1 MKLKNRMVISTSY
14 ILLRGVH
21 FHAFIGVGEQERSVG
36 NDYIL
41 DLRIGYSLAN
51 AMKSDDVMDTLNYA
65 EVYDLIKNVMQHPM
79 KLLEAV
85 AGCIVDN
92 LTATYKGIESIDL
105 KLIKLNPPMG
115 ADCEGAGVELH
126 LINK

>member
-51 AMKSDDVMDTLNYA
+51 AMESDDVLDTLNYA

-79 KLLEAV
+79 KLLEAA

>member
-1 MKLKNRMVISTSY
+1 MFVSRVISLM
-14 ILLRGVH
+14 I
-21 FHAFIGVGEQERSVG
+21 I
-36 NDYIL
+36 
-41 DLRIGYSLAN
+41 RIGYSLAN
-51 AMKSDDVMDTLNYA
+51 AMESDDVLDTLNYA

-79 KLLEAV
+79 KLLEAT

>member
-79 KLLEAV
+79 KLLEAA

>member
-1 MKLKNRMVISTSY
+1 MVISTSY
-14 ILLRGVH
+14 ILLRGVR
-21 FHAFIGVGEQERSVG
+21 FHAFIGVGEQERCVG

-51 AMKSDDVMDTLNYA
+51 AMDCSDTGGNWSITIA
-65 EVYDLIKNVMQHPM
+65 ISQHPM
-79 KLLEAV
+79 KLLEAA

>member
-1 MKLKNRMVISTSY
+1 
-14 ILLRGVH
+14 
-21 FHAFIGVGEQERSVG
+21 
-36 NDYIL
+36 
-41 DLRIGYSLAN
+41 
-51 AMKSDDVMDTLNYA
+51 
-65 EVYDLIKNVMQHPM
+65 MQHPM

>member
-1 MKLKNRMVISTSY
+1 MVISTSY

-79 KLLEAV
+79 KLLEAA

>member
-1 MKLKNRMVISTSY
+1 MRLKNRMVISTSY
-14 ILLRGVH
+14 ILLRGVC
-21 FHAFIGVGEQERSVG
+21 FHAFIGVGEQERCVG
-36 NDYIL
+36 NDFIL

-79 KLLEAV
+79 KLLEAA

>member
-51 AMKSDDVMDTLNYA
+51 AMESDDVMDTLNYA

-79 KLLEAV
+79 KLLEAA

>member
-1 MKLKNRMVISTSY
+1 MVISTSY

-21 FHAFIGVGEQERSVG
+21 FHAFIGVGEQERCVG
-36 NDYIL
+36 NDYIR
-41 DLRIGYSLAN
+41 DLRRGYSLAN
-51 AMKSDDVMDTLNYA
+51 AMESDDVLDTLNYA

-79 KLLEAV
+79 KLLEAA